1 MRFAHDAGIDPS
13 SRFYGTVKLDG
24 IGMAGYS
31 LGGGRVVRA
40 VSAIEARAQAAA
52 QREAAP
58 LEREQRIAASAAAAA
73 ADEIRWRVNADDAVE
88 NETGSDEEEEEE
100 VNTMTTP
107 EEVNTLTTK
116 ESATSA
122 SMNRAAAASA
132 RAAER
137 RRTRTRSTRN
147 LLGSGGDAQRCG
159 ASCEATLCRAGAT
172 LQGWNEGAGSNS
184 STSLLVLT
192 ADTDEVAGP
201 WIDNQY
207 PLFARATG
215 RRLMGVVADGPHN
228 LGPHYWLGFTTAFM
242 LARSSLHSFI
252 PPDTGTC
259 IPFKFARLLKQAPLH

>member
-1 MRFAHDAGIDPS
+1 MSDVIPPAPDEEVLVGAMRFAHDAGIDPS

-52 QREAAP
+52 QREAAA
-58 LEREQRIAASAAAAA
+58 LEREQRRAASAASAASASASRATTTAAAAAA
-73 ADEIRWRVNADDAVE
+73 ADEMSGRVNADDDAE
-88 NETGSDEEEEEE
+88 DDNEGDEEEEED
-100 VNTMTTP
+100 VNTMTT
-107 EEVNTLTTK
+107 EE
-116 ESATSA
+116 EGAAAAATNA
-122 SMNRAAAASA
+122 AAAASA

-159 ASCEATLCRAGAT
+159 ASCEATLCRAAAT

-242 LARSSLHSFI
+242 MARS
-252 PPDTGTC
+252 
-259 IPFKFARLLKQAPLH
+259 